1 MYPFWPDLRTSLR
14 KKPSILNKEKDSS
27 NAWNAAG
34 RAIEQHN
41 TKLRYGVERCLSQI
55 KAAEV
60 SPIFLQFNIIGR
72 RQAKASPTIV
82 ICSDNREA
90 MEKPEEATGDRGSLH
105 RRPDS
110 RQDPCSLPLAVGCV
124 SNSLPNEEC
133 QSRGSHASGTNGSD
147 PKTSNP
153 VASGISGPRLGR
165 RLEVKT
171 ASETGSPVQNA
182 TGGLILRIGK
192 ELYQITSLHA
202 TEDLGDSNWV
212 PKSAS
217 ETDECELPSGA
228 IGCSLKWK
236 DQDADPAS
244 PILMDPTLMSHKS
257 TPPYT
262 LIKLS
267 ELEIGQASNEILGR
281 QGDGTQRKVI
291 LNVAKVGNEAVSIV
305 VVTSRGP
312 IAGVVLPE
320 RTLLKLRGSS
330 LSQAVHTVKLS
341 ELIEQGD
348 SGAAV
353 IDPATGT
360 CYGHIILGA
369 ERDFVAYMVP
379 APDTLADILLSFG
392 KLPSL
397 QLRRP
402 SVAERSGDVKRWKCV
417 IPRAGIESQPL
428 SPLDKCTS
436 CSTGKLYSTRSR
448 AAAHLRRNHLCS
460 EPANQRK
467 NTKQTDSKKGDRL
480 PGPQLKKCISETT
493 VTPLYAKVMEA
504 ESDSESDYENDAD
517 VTDDESEKVLPLAI
531 SEMAISDRQASAEE
545 ENKELR
551 RHNKQLGDGLK
562 LLEGD
567 IDVLM
572 EDREELKQKVD
583 YLEKILLEQEL
594 EAPRGVGQPG
604 SLLRVGR
611 EWIQAS
617 DEKYEFND
625 RLDTIY
631 SCGSSNTSMNSLLQ
645 WTESVSSESSRP
657 TSYEKES
664 CASPKMTIHPD
675 LDVGHFIRR
684 SSTRRKVPQR
694 RVGRKARFTPM
705 LAHLGMRHRNGAA
718 DRHLRALARSWKKS
732 GTVLANR
739 VENKEGLFQQG
750 YTPWCGI
757 WSRGERHYTLKWVH
771 KRGLPAAGS

>member
-1 MYPFWPDLRTSLR
+1 
-14 KKPSILNKEKDSS
+14 
-27 NAWNAAG
+27 
-34 RAIEQHN
+34 
-41 TKLRYGVERCLSQI
+41 
-55 KAAEV
+55 
-60 SPIFLQFNIIGR
+60 
-72 RQAKASPTIV
+72 
-82 ICSDNREA
+82 
-90 MEKPEEATGDRGSLH
+90 
-105 RRPDS
+105 
-110 RQDPCSLPLAVGCV
+110 
-124 SNSLPNEEC
+124 
-133 QSRGSHASGTNGSD
+133 
-147 PKTSNP
+147 
-153 VASGISGPRLGR
+153 
-165 RLEVKT
+165 
-171 ASETGSPVQNA
+171 
-182 TGGLILRIGK
+182 
-192 ELYQITSLHA
+192 
-202 TEDLGDSNWV
+202 
-212 PKSAS
+212 
-217 ETDECELPSGA
+217 
-228 IGCSLKWK
+228 
-236 DQDADPAS
+236 
-244 PILMDPTLMSHKS
+244 MDPTLTSHKL

-267 ELEIGQASNEILGR
+267 ELEIGQASNEILGG
-281 QGDGTQRKVI
+281 QGNGPQRKVI
-291 LNVAKVGNEAVSIV
+291 LNVAKIESEAVSVV

-312 IAGVVLPE
+312 VPGVVLPE
-320 RTLLKLRGSS
+320 KTSLKLRGPSQ
-330 LSQAVHTVKLS
+330 SQAVHMVKLS

-348 SGAAV
+348 SGSAV

-360 CYGHIILGA
+360 CYGHVILGA

-379 APDTLADILLSFG
+379 APDTLADILLNFG

-402 SVAERSGDVKRWKCV
+402 SVTERSGDVKRWKCV
-417 IPRAGIESQPL
+417 IPRAETDSQPL

-436 CSTGKLYSTRSR
+436 CSTGKLYRTRNR
-448 AAAHLRRNHLCS
+448 AAAHLRRNHLSS
-460 EPANQRK
+460 EPANRRK
-467 NTKQTDSKKGDRL
+467 NTKQTDGKKGDRL
-480 PGPQLKKCISETT
+480 PGAQLKKCISETT

-551 RHNKQLGDGLK
+551 RHNKQLEDGLK

-583 YLEKILLEQEL
+583 YLQRILLEQEL
-594 EAPRGVGQPG
+594 EAPLGIGQPG
-604 SLLRVGR
+604 SLLRVGHGWT
-611 EWIQAS
+611 EAS
-617 DEKYEFND
+617 DEKYEFSD

-631 SCGSSNTSMNSLLQ
+631 SCGSSDTSMNSLLQ

-664 CASPKMTIHPD
+664 CVSPKMTIHPD

-684 SSTRRKVPQR
+684 SSTRRKAPPR
-694 RVGRKARFTPM
+694 RVGRKATLTPM

-718 DRHLRALARSWKKS
+718 DRHLRALATSWKKS

-750 YTPWCGI
+750 YTPWSGI
-757 WSRGERHYTLKWVH
+757 WSRGERHYSLKWVH